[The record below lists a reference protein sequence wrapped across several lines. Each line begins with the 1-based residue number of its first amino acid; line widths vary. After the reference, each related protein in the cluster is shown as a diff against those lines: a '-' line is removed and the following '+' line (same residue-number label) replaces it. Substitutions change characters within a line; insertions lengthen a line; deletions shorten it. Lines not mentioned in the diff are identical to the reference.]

1 MQKVFRHL
9 VSQNKKR
16 HQDGDFDLDLTYL
29 TDEIIAMG
37 LPASGSEAMYCNP
50 IDEVVRFLETHHA
63 ERYKVLNLCNERSY
77 DISKFGASCASFPF
91 DDHGAPP
98 MPLVCA
104 FCASAKSWLLGSLEN
119 VVVVHCKAGKGR
131 TGVTACCLLLHLGYQ
146 RDADAA
152 IAFYNH
158 RRTRDG
164 RGLTVPSQRRYVRY
178 YARQLSARPSLAPM
192 PRLLVGVQV
201 DGVPAG
207 LPYLAIVLQEH
218 GGPTVR
224 QPHQLVIDL
233 EAVVGA
239 TQRLACR
246 LRLREDVKVE
256 LHSPETAICRMW
268 IHPAFE
274 PATARFAHDADKF
287 QSDVDVV
294 TKGILPKGF
303 ALTLFDDDAPQS
315 SKEPDDPTSPVAT
328 STRRASGDR
337 GAESTAAEPAELETA
352 VV

>member
-16 HQDGDFDLDLTYL
+16 HQEGDFDLDLTYL

-37 LPASGSEAMYCNP
+37 LPASGSEAMYRNP

-63 ERYKVLNLCNERSY
+63 ERYKVFNLCNERSY

-98 MPLVCA
+98 MALVCA

-131 TGVTACCLLLHLGYQ
+131 TGVMVCCLLLHLGYH

-152 IAFYNH
+152 IEFYNH

-178 YARQLSARPSLAPM
+178 YARQLSARPSLAVM

-207 LPYLAIVLQEH
+207 LPYLAIVLQVRRPRVYRCAGRPSLVVRYWYRTPQEH
-218 GGPTVR
+218 GGPTER
-224 QPHQLVIDL
+224 HAHQLVIDL

-239 TQRLACR
+239 TQVRPHTSLEPYR
-246 LRLREDVKVE
+246 MD
-256 LHSPETAICRMW
+256 TA
-268 IHPAFE
+268 
-274 PATARFAHDADKF
+274 ARTH
-287 QSDVDVV
+287 
-294 TKGILPKGF
+294 
-303 ALTLFDDDAPQS
+303 
-315 SKEPDDPTSPVAT
+315 AT
-328 STRRASGDR
+328 SIATRSVSNADYAFTRTSRWSCTRRSR
-337 GAESTAAEPAELETA
+337 
-352 VV
+352 

>member
-16 HQDGDFDLDLTYL
+16 HQEGDFDLDLTYL

-37 LPASGSEAMYCNP
+37 LPASGSEAIYRNP

-63 ERYKVLNLCNERSY
+63 ERYKVFNLCNERSY

-98 MPLVCA
+98 MALVCA

-131 TGVTACCLLLHLGYQ
+131 TGVMVCCLLLHLGYH

-152 IAFYNH
+152 IEFYNH

-178 YARQLSARPSLAPM
+178 YARQLSARPSLAVM

-207 LPYLAIVLQEH
+207 LPYLTIVLQ
-218 GGPTVR
+218 VR
-224 QPHQLVIDL
+224 HPRLSPRR
-233 EAVVGA
+233 AA
-239 TQRLACR
+239 TWC
-246 LRLREDVKVE
+246 DIG
-256 LHSPETAICRMW
+256 TA
-268 IHPAFE
+268 A
-274 PATARFAHDADKF
+274 ATAGAWRADGETSAPARHRPRGRRRRDAGASSDSLHARDTSAHAHATHRDMHSGSRADC
-287 QSDVDVV
+287 
-294 TKGILPKGF
+294 
-303 ALTLFDDDAPQS
+303 A
-315 SKEPDDPTSPVAT
+315 
-328 STRRASGDR
+328 STRTSRSS
-337 GAESTAAEPAELETA
+337 STRPSR
-352 VV
+352 